1 MPAKKKTEAAAPI
14 AEKAPKAKRSFRTV
28 EERIA
33 EVDRKIQFHLKAI
46 EQLESKKAKI
56 GTGRRQRKLT
66 YAKVFAELKA
76 SGKTP
81 EEIAEFLNK

>member
-1 MPAKKKTEAAAPI
+1 MPAKKKQEVALTAQDQ
-14 AEKAPKAKRSFRTV
+14 KAKRTFRPA

-33 EVDRKIQFHLKAI
+33 EVDKKIQFHQKAI

-56 GTGRRQRKLT
+56 GTGRRQSKLT

>member
-1 MPAKKKTEAAAPI
+1 MPAKKKSEVI
-14 AEKAPKAKRSFRTV
+14 ALVVQAPKAKRTFRTV

-33 EVDRKIQFHLKAI
+33 EVDRKIQFHQKAL
-46 EQLESKKAKI
+46 ELLESKKVKI